1 LLSFQFK
8 SLRAED
14 VAEGIVGT
22 DTSTTDAAVSYNG
35 AQISSA
41 IDIFAKVKE
50 GILTIEQA
58 IVLVNNG
65 TETAWGNQLLS
76 TCSAVCFPKT
86 RIRFISPSGVQGD
99 SPLQGQMICYIGNKV
114 EKFVNE
120 LTSID
125 SKLVNLY
132 MHLKSKDIYSLDF
145 STLKKIDGVLY
156 RLNLIKDF
164 DSDAFESTEVELL
177 KYLR

>member
-1 LLSFQFK
+1 M
-8 SLRAED
+8 
-14 VAEGIVGT
+14 IMY
-22 DTSTTDAAVSYNG
+22 YNG
-35 AQISSA
+35 VRRGDMYIANNNDTTKDLKYTYPFIHHFRFKNENSYITPEFDIHFSSRSYTF
-41 IDIFAKVKE
+41 D
-50 GILTIEQA
+50 GIQA
-58 IVLVNNG
+58 Y
-65 TETAWGNQLLS
+65 
-76 TCSAVCFPKT
+76 
-86 RIRFISPSGVQGD
+86 PSIN
-99 SPLQGQMICYIGNKV
+99 LFTKYH

>member
-1 LLSFQFK
+1 MPIKIENSE
-8 SLRAED
+8 LRIIKVIE
-14 VAEGIVGT
+14 
-22 DTSTTDAAVSYNG
+22 STNGVDKPYKGKGMIMYYNG
-35 AQISSA
+35 VRRGDMYIANNNDTTKDLKYTYPFIHHFRFKNENSYITPEFDIHFSSRSYTF
-41 IDIFAKVKE
+41 D
-50 GILTIEQA
+50 GIQA
-58 IVLVNNG
+58 Y
-65 TETAWGNQLLS
+65 
-76 TCSAVCFPKT
+76 
-86 RIRFISPSGVQGD
+86 PSIN
-99 SPLQGQMICYIGNKV
+99 LFTKYH